1 MKRKYNYFLLL
12 WAHFFVISAMAQ
24 DVTFY
29 QQFSGRYDFTLIGNT
44 LNTEENN
51 PTQIFD
57 FLTSSSA
64 ALNLSPQQTVLKAY
78 LYWAGSGTGDF
89 DITLNGTAISAERT
103 FSHSR
108 LIFGQPFDFFAA
120 STDITDFIQQNG
132 NGTYTFADIEISESL
147 LQHFPF
153 RTNFSGWAIV
163 IIYEDNSLPI
173 NQINLYDGLEG
184 LPTQI
189 DFVLDNLLITN
200 NLNSKI
206 SFLAW
211 EGDTAHQNNENIRIN
226 GNIVEELP
234 LNPMNR
240 IFNST
245 NTITGSSD
253 LYNMDIDVFS
263 LDEFVNIG
271 DTSANLRITSSGDFV
286 LINTVLTKFTTESI
300 DATIEIDWVQVEC
313 DNREIEI
320 DYTVYNSLSNNPLP
334 INTPIAIY
342 ANDILVGT
350 TFTTIEISQNQSES
364 NSIIIQIP
372 DTIPS
377 SFELTFSVDDIGDGT
392 GIVIETNEE
401 NNDFSVDVNL
411 SISTSLPPIE
421 PFTSCNVGFG
431 NGSFN
436 LEELANQLAE
446 TYEGEIS
453 FHENLSDAQLGIN
466 TISILSNFQT
476 ETPKK
481 LYIRLETNPCS
492 SITSVDLEVRNCPP
506 IVYNFISAN
515 EDGFNDFFFI
525 DGLRNIFL
533 NFQIEIYNRWGHLI
547 WKGNQNTEDWRG
559 EVSEEVKWN
568 GDISADGTYFYLL
581 FLNDLDYP
589 KPLQGFLYIT
599 Y

>member
-12 WAHFFVISAMAQ
+12 WAHFFVFSAMAQ

-57 FLTSSSA
+57 FLTQSSA
-64 ALNLSPQQTVLKAY
+64 ELNLSPQQTVLKAY

-89 DITLNGTAISAERT
+89 DITLNGTEISAERT

-108 LIFGQPFDFFAA
+108 LIFGLPFDFFAA
-120 STDITDFIQQNG
+120 STDITEFIQQNG
-132 NGTYTFADIEISESL
+132 NGTYTFADIEISEAL
-147 LQHFPF
+147 FQHFPF

-206 SFLAW
+206 GFLAW

-253 LYNMDIDVFS
+253 LYNMDIDVFT

-271 DTSANLRITSSGDFV
+271 DTSANLRITSGGDFV

-313 DNREIEI
+313 DNRKIEI
-320 DYTVYNSLSNNPLP
+320 DYAVYNLLSNNPLP

-342 ANDILVGT
+342 ANGILVGT
-350 TFTTIEISQNQSES
+350 TFTTIEITQNQSES

-377 SFELTFSVDDIGDGT
+377 PFELTFSVDDVGDGT
-392 GIVIETNEE
+392 GIIIETNEE
-401 NNDFSVDVNL
+401 NNDFTVDVNL

-421 PFTSCNVGFG
+421 PFKSCNIGFG
-431 NGSFN
+431 RGSFN

-446 TYEGEIS
+446 IYEDEIS
-453 FHENLSDAQLGIN
+453 FHENLSDAQLAIN
-466 TISILSNFQT
+466 SISILSNYQS

-515 EDGFNDFFFI
+515 EDGFNDYFFI

-581 FLNDLDYP
+581 FLNDPDYP